1 MVSKTR
7 QLSQLT
13 DVASVVTANNTIVAN
28 NIVATT
34 ITATTFT
41 GIPSSNNGMMLQG
54 NQITANVTF
63 ASYQNA
69 LSVGPIYQAN
79 GVTVTMGTG
88 NRWIII

>member
-1 MVSKTR
+1 MVSKSR

-13 DVASVVTANNTIVAN
+13 DVASIVTANNTIVAN

-54 NQITANVTF
+54 NQITSNVTIL
-63 ASYQNA
+63 SYQNA

-79 GVTVTMGTG
+79 GAVVTLSSGQ
-88 NRWIII
+88 RWIVI

>member
-1 MVSKTR
+1 MPSKSR

-41 GIPSSNNGMMLQG
+41 GIPSANNGMLLQG
-54 NQITANVTF
+54 NQITANVTIYP
-63 ASYQNA
+63 YQNA
-69 LSVGPIYQAN
+69 LSVGPILQAN
-79 GVTVTMGTG
+79 GTTVVLSSGS
-88 NRWIII
+88 RWIVI